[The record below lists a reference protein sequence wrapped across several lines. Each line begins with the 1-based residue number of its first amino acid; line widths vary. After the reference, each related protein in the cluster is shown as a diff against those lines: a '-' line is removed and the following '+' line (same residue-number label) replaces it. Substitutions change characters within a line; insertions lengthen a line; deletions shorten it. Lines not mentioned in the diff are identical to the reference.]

1 MTASERP
8 ALGSIGD
15 NTIDQYFGSRNQS
28 FVGGNAL
35 NVAMQFSKLGHTT
48 RYAGAIGPDDDG
60 HRIRQALE
68 ENNVI
73 TDGLIV
79 LDGVTS
85 ISKIRV
91 MPDGERIIEFE
102 DFAVCADYKPD
113 SRELDALAECAFVHI
128 GMSPFAD
135 EIRKELSRR
144 GVRISQDCAVSTG
157 YDLLDVAFCSAG
169 DDLDTAKAMAESAI
183 DGGARL
189 AVVTCGPAGS
199 IAYDGTAW
207 TRQHAD
213 PIEPVDTTGA
223 GDSFIAGF
231 LSALARGQ
239 ELQSCMQA
247 GSATAAK
254 TCLHWGGW
262 PQEGQ

>member
-1 MTASERP
+1 MQASERP

-35 NVAMQFSKLGHTT
+35 NVAVQFSRLGHST
-48 RYAGAIGPDDDG
+48 RYAGAIGPDEDG
-60 HRIRQALE
+60 RRIRQALE
-68 ENNVI
+68 RNNVI
-73 TDGLIV
+73 TDGLVV
-79 LDGVTS
+79 LDGVSS
-85 ISKIRV
+85 ISRIRV
-91 MPDGERIIEFE
+91 MPDGERLIEFE

-113 SRELDALAECAFVHI
+113 DRELDALAQCAFVHI
-128 GMSPFAD
+128 GMSPFAN

-144 GVRISQDCAVSTG
+144 GVPISQDCAVSTG
-157 YDLLDVAFCSAG
+157 FDLLDVAFCSAG
-169 DDLDTAKAMAESAI
+169 DDLDTARAMAESAI
-183 DGGARL
+183 GGGARL

-199 IAYDGTAW
+199 IAFDGTAW

-213 PIEPVDTTGA
+213 PIEAVDTTGA

-231 LSALARGQ
+231 IAAFARGQ
-239 ELQSCMQA
+239 ALQSCMQA
-247 GSATAAK
+247 GAATAAK

-262 PQEGQ
+262 AQEGQ